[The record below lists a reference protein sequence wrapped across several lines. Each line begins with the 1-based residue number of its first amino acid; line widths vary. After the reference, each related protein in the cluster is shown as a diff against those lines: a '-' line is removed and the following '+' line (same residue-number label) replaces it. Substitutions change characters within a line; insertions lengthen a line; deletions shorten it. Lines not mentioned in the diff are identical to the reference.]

1 MSTQEINQK
10 PIVPLKTTEDL
21 LSDFYFLIFM
31 ANPAKEIVRVIVD
44 DGTIKFW
51 TKIPKL
57 VNIIKL
63 VMDENMA
70 RDVKLACE
78 SYGCFYLIDRCN
90 NMMKKLSMKS
100 EDSIINIKQLHNDI
114 EIAKKENK
122 KDQELQ
128 QRFLTA
134 INQPILE
141 RLSLKNKKD
150 LSFTN
155 KYSGSIFYGVKPM
168 SGYRPY

>member
-1 MSTQEINQK
+1 MSTQETTQK
-10 PIVPLKTTEDL
+10 QIQPLKTTEEL

-51 TKIPKL
+51 TKIQKF

-63 VMDENMA
+63 IMSEEMS
-70 RDVKLACE
+70 REVKLACE

-90 NMMKKLSMKS
+90 NSIKKLSMKS
-100 EDSIINIKQLHNDI
+100 EDNIINIKKLHDDI
-114 EIAKKENK
+114 ETAKKENK

-134 INQPILE
+134 INQPIME
-141 RLSLKNKKD
+141 RLSIKNKKD

-155 KYSGSIFYGVKPM
+155 MYSGSILYGVKPM